1 MLFSNFQW
9 RFEMDFLI
17 VHFSYLLLVLVAGRM
32 TNPGRQQRLLP
43 RWWVSHLVRLPIQAV
58 NRICLNVIGTDG
70 GRAQL
75 TIRNVFGGLGGMV
88 FDPKTSLR
96 CSRSLLSPLS
106 PALGLVFS
114 FRAISVLPPRSAILA
129 TPSSPRCSMS
139 SRSCLRVTPYRLP
152 AAMLRPTLTSSQH
165 ELGWTNLKY

>member
-1 MLFSNFQW
+1 
-9 RFEMDFLI
+9 
-17 VHFSYLLLVLVAGRM
+17 
-32 TNPGRQQRLLP
+32 
-43 RWWVSHLVRLPIQAV
+43 
-58 NRICLNVIGTDG
+58 
-70 GRAQL
+70 
-75 TIRNVFGGLGGMV
+75 MV

-139 SRSCLRVTPYRLP
+139 SRSCLRVTPYLLP
-152 AAMLRPTLTSSQH
+152 AAMVRPRLTSFQH
-165 ELGWTNLKY
+165 ELGWTNLKQQQSKTSASTSVQSRLCFSHSVPAHTPAQPGLTSPHLRSHLQVTILEFRTENSSVREVRALQEFSSKLQHSRKSFS